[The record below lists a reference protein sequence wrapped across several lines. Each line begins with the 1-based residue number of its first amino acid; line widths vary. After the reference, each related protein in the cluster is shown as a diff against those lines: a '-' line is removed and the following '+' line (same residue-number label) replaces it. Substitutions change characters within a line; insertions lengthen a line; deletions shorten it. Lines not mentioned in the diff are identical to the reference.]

1 MPAGSTIRGVGTT
14 GSNPLAPTTYGY
26 SDFRGQRRGN
36 PMPDCVVREVG
47 RRLPESQDVEPAER
61 GAREHLLS
69 ESIRGGTPCPG

>member
-47 RRLPESQDVEPAER
+47 RRLPESQDVDLAECD
-61 GAREHLLS
+61 AREHLLS